1 MFMMHSGSACN
12 VFRFVFFSR
21 SDFCKKELSEQIFPR
36 KVARLNA
43 NILYLCYTQR
53 VKLNALCPTHTL
65 ENIQR
70 LLSPDFSDLGR
81 IGAVDVSDGFRD
93 IDSQLLQDLL
103 TGGDDKS
110 DGKLSFFC
118 DYTFCSIFCHEKSY
132 EKAKGLSPDGFIKNL
147 VGIRTLLEI

>member
-1 MFMMHSGSACN
+1 MTFNSGLH
-12 VFRFVFFSR
+12 VQFVFHFSS

-43 NILYLCYTQR
+43 NVLFLCYTQR
-53 VKLNALCPTHTL
+53 VKLNSLCPTHTL

-70 LLSPDFSDLGR
+70 LLSPDYSDLGR

-93 IDSQLLQDLL
+93 IDSQLLQDLM

-110 DGKLSFFC
+110 DGESFQQE
-118 DYTFCSIFCHEKSY
+118 YQQ
-132 EKAKGLSPDGFIKNL
+132 
-147 VGIRTLLEI
+147 R

>member
-1 MFMMHSGSACN
+1 MAAKQ
-12 VFRFVFFSR
+12 FSFS

-53 VKLNALCPTHTL
+53 VKLDSLCPTHTL

-70 LLSPDFSDLGR
+70 LLSPDYSDLGR

-110 DGKLSFFC
+110 DGELRHFVTA
-118 DYTFCSIFCHEKSY
+118 YQCSMRVVTQSTQ
-132 EKAKGLSPDGFIKNL
+132 SPWLQHF
-147 VGIRTLLEI
+147 VCV

>member
-1 MFMMHSGSACN
+1 M
-12 VFRFVFFSR
+12 
-21 SDFCKKELSEQIFPR
+21 
-36 KVARLNA
+36 ARLNA

-53 VKLNALCPTHTL
+53 VKLNSLCPTHTL

-70 LLSPDFSDLGR
+70 LLNPEYSDLGR

-110 DGKLSFFC
+110 DGELNK
-118 DYTFCSIFCHEKSY
+118 EK
-132 EKAKGLSPDGFIKNL
+132 ENL
-147 VGIRTLLEI
+147 